1 MAPSPILVHAALV
14 LVSVL
19 FGLNYVAS
27 KLVVDVVPPR
37 AWVFYRVATAT
48 LLLLPLLLWRRSS
61 WPARP
66 LWGWLLLAAIL
77 GVCLN
82 QTLFVEGLK
91 RTVPAH
97 SAIVNTSIPILTL
110 IFASAVGQERLT
122 LGKAA
127 AVIVALAGVLTL
139 FEVDRSLANIHQL
152 ELGKH
157 VIGDLLTLGNA
168 ASFSM
173 FVVVMRHLGRRVD
186 PVAAT
191 VVCFLMAT
199 AVLGAWSGPVID
211 APSLDATL
219 RPDIWPYA
227 LFAIVGATVLTYL
240 LNNWALGHVESS
252 LVVLYIYVQPIVA
265 TTWQTLRGAPLPGPR
280 FYIAATLVSAGI
292 LLATLARRSES
303 PRLAPE
309 AFPSK
314 KVQSGGPGDRPKAV
328 PEEPKKRTT
337 EEEVSP

>member
-66 LWGWLLLAAIL
+66 LWGWLLLAATL

-91 RTVPAH
+91 RTVPSH

-122 LGKAA
+122 LRKAT
-127 AVIVALAGVLTL
+127 AVVVALTGVLIL
-139 FEVDRSLANIHQL
+139 LEVDRFVADSA
-152 ELGKH
+152 EGKY
-157 VIGDLLTLGNA
+157 VVGDLLTLGNA
-168 ASFSM
+168 TSFSM
-173 FVVVMRHLGRRVD
+173 FVVLMRHLGRRVD

-191 VVCFLMAT
+191 MVCFVMAT
-199 AVLGAWSGPVID
+199 VILGAWSGPV
-211 APSLDATL
+211 LDTNSFHNTL
-219 RPDIWPYA
+219 QPAIWPYA
-227 LFAIVGATVLTYL
+227 VFVILGGTVLTYL
-240 LNNWALGHVESS
+240 LNNWAIGHVESS
-252 LVVLYIYVQPIVA
+252 LVVLYIYIQPIVA
-265 TTWQTLRGAPLPGPR
+265 TTWQTMRGDPWPGPR
-280 FYIAATLVSAGI
+280 FYVAATLVCAGI
-292 LLATLARRSES
+292 LLAAMARRSNERRVGAQRLS
-303 PRLAPE
+303 P
-309 AFPSK
+309 
-314 KVQSGGPGDRPKAV
+314 
-328 PEEPKKRTT
+328 
-337 EEEVSP
+337 